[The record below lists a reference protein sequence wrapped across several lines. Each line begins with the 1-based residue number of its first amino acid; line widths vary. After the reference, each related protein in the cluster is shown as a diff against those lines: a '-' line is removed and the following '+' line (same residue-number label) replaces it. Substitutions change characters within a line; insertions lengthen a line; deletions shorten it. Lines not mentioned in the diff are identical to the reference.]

1 MPAGIPSNLAISR
14 ITFDMASQYGLP
26 IFTQKDLICLGP
38 GADATYVAEKP
49 NHPAATL
56 EIAFQC
62 VDWAIQRRIL
72 ILWVVGAEPH
82 LWRCIRDLRY
92 AIRKAGVEVAIVI
105 ATEVYE
111 IPESIWFC
119 PDSSQ
124 SFHRTRAQWEQSDWI
139 MRNMPM
145 FLYVHIYTRLR
156 KILSP

>member
-1 MPAGIPSNLAISR
+1 MGCPFSRKRIS
-14 ITFDMASQYGLP
+14 F
-26 IFTQKDLICLGP
+26 
-38 GADATYVAEKP
+38 YVAEKP

-92 AIRKAGVEVAIVI
+92 AIRKAGVEVAIAI